1 MAILC
6 IRWNYFDMI
15 RNPSP
20 ITLLVLQNCII
31 IHRKSTK
38 GSDPY
43 KVAFM
48 VNKKMQMLKRGQIPS
63 YLSPFGNN
71 FCNEKK
77 YHQLG
82 DV

>member
-48 VNKKMQMLKRGQIPS
+48 VNKKKCRCS
-63 YLSPFGNN
+63 
-71 FCNEKK
+71 NEDKFHHILAHLAITFVTKK
-77 YHQLG
+77 NITN
-82 DV
+82 